1 MWESA
6 KNMSFKSKS
15 AILLVLAAAYYVGL
29 GLMPMIT
36 YRLPIMDF
44 ARWLGASQTTA
55 SYAYLIGTHTIGVL
69 IAALPI
75 AIVMVMVFSRRLF
88 WLALLVSLPPVIDLV
103 FGIKM
108 FAGISNGTLEFTTF
122 YITDGLKI
130 ALAIPLLTWLL
141 SKNLQYQRRGQLSS
155 EE

>member
-6 KNMSFKSKS
+6 KNMSLKSKS

-44 ARWLGASQTTA
+44 AR
-55 SYAYLIGTHTIGVL
+55 
-69 IAALPI
+69 
-75 AIVMVMVFSRRLF
+75 

-130 ALAIPLLTWLL
+130 ALAIPLLIWLL

>member
-29 GLMPMIT
+29 GLMPMVT

-44 ARWLGASQTTA
+44 ARWLGASQTIA
-55 SYAYLIGTHTIGVL
+55 SYAYIVGTHTIGVL
-69 IAALPI
+69 IAAVRI
-75 AIVMVMVFSRRLF
+75 SIVMVMVFSQRLF
-88 WLALLVSLPPVIDLV
+88 WLALLVSLPPVIDLI

-108 FAGISNGTLEFTTF
+108 FAGIGNVTLEFTAF

-141 SKNLQYQRRGQLSS
+141 SKYLPYERPSQRSS